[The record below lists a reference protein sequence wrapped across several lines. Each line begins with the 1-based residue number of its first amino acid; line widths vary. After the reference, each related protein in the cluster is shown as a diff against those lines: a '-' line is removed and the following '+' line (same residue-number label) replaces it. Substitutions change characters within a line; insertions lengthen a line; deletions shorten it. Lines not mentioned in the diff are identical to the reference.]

1 MQANQVISK
10 ASVEQQLHTLSSD
23 KVTIKKRIDELT
35 QKIMTP
41 EVDVRSAWERTLDG
55 GFIEVDTKTSL
66 REELEMLEGQERFLD
81 EAIKGGR
88 KELERVRSQES
99 ISACQAVRPAVV
111 AEGKRVLLAL
121 REIEKA
127 NRNLRKIRE
136 DLHDKGN
143 TTGSLGFVNFDLG
156 GTWNDPRGGR
166 LVFFCKDVADSY
178 PELKDLAMSPL
189 EAE

>member
-1 MQANQVISK
+1 MESNQAISTTEIKQQMQVLQAEKQ
-10 ASVEQQLHTLSSD
+10 SVRNEINN
-23 KVTIKKRIDELT
+23 VTM
-35 QKIMTP
+35 KIMAP
-41 EVDVRSAWERTLDG
+41 VVDTRSAFERTFDG
-55 GFIEVDTKTSL
+55 GYLEIDTKSSL
-66 REELEMLEGQERFLD
+66 REELEILEGQERFLD
-81 EAIKGGR
+81 EAIEGGR
-88 KELERVRSQES
+88 KELDRARSQES

-127 NRNLRKIRE
+127 NRNFRKILE

-156 GTWNDPRGGR
+156 GVWNDPRGGR
-166 LVFFCKDVADSY
+166 LVFHCKDVASHY